1 MFLKKWSIV
10 ENFLPGGVFHFS
22 FFNFLYKRCSLKIV
36 VSRLSLKD
44 TRKGVFS
51 SKVASRLAVT
61 LVTEKLLNSYF
72 SIILSFFR
80 EHVL

>member
-22 FFNFLYKRCSLKIV
+22 FFNLLSKRCSLKIV
-36 VSRLSLKD
+36 VPRLSLKD

-61 LVTEKLLNSYF
+61 
-72 SIILSFFR
+72 
-80 EHVL
+80 